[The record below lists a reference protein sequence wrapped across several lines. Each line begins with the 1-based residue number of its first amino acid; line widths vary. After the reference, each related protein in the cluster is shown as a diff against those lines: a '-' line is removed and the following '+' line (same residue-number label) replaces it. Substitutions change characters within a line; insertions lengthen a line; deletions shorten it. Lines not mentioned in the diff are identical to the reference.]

1 MLQIQNMP
9 QTDRSCTYS
18 IVYYR
23 EISLGRICENVY
35 IKSDGGIYCLRLAN
49 NILRHIYMF

>member
-18 IVYYR
+18 IIYYR

-35 IKSDGGIYCLRLAN
+35 IKSDGGI
-49 NILRHIYMF
+49 